1 MRKGVEKIKIQKIFM
16 VSAVLVSAFVLA
28 ACSKTAGGNSA
39 SNQAPAAVSSSSPES
54 TSVIT
59 YTDSGFSPNP
69 INVKVGEAVTFK
81 NVSNSIVQVNSAP
94 HPAHNL
100 YPILNIGS
108 INSGESKSITFTS
121 AGTYKYHNH
130 LNASQNGQIVVQ

>member
-1 MRKGVEKIKIQKIFM
+1 MKIQKILIVGTIG
-16 VSAVLVSAFVLA
+16 VSALVLA
-28 ACSKTAGGNSA
+28 ACTKTAGQST
-39 SNQAPAAVSSSSPES
+39 SNANQSPAAVGSTSPEAAN
-54 TSVIT
+54 TIT
-59 YTDSGFSPNP
+59 YSDNGFSPNP

-81 NVSNSIVQVNSAP
+81 NASSSVVQVNSAP

-100 YPILNIGS
+100 YPILNIGA
-108 INSGESKSITFTS
+108 INPGESKSITFTS

>member
-1 MRKGVEKIKIQKIFM
+1 MNHLKIQKFIIL
-16 VSAVLVSAFVLA
+16 SAIGASALVLA
-28 ACSKTAGGNSA
+28 ACTKTSAPSSA
-39 SNQAPAAVSSSSPES
+39 SNQAPAVSSSTPQ
-54 TSVIT
+54 VGNQIT

-81 NVSNSIVQVNSAP
+81 NASNNVVQVNSAP

-100 YPILNIGS
+100 FPMLNIGA
-108 INSGESKSITFTS
+108 INPGESKSVTFTA

-130 LNASQNGQIVVQ
+130 LNASQNGQIIVQ